1 MEVTGKIEFLGAD
14 EQVSATFVKRDIV
27 ITTPEQYPQ
36 SLLIQFTQDKTDLLD
51 KYKVGDEVEISI
63 NLRGRKWTNDNGE
76 DKWFNT
82 IQGWK
87 IKKLSDAPAGT
98 AQTPATPAPTA
109 STPAPSVTKKLVLI
123 GKGAEHPYEA
133 WIDSKWTDALLVN
146 KGYAKWEDVPATPDS
161 PSGTDPDLPF

>member
-1 MEVTGKIEFLGAD
+1 MEISGKIEFLGAD
-14 EQVSATFVKRDIV
+14 EAVSASFTKRDIV

-36 SLLIQFTQDKTDLLD
+36 SILIQFTQDKCDLLD

-63 NLRGRKWTNDNGE
+63 NLRGRKWTDPATGV

-87 IKKLSDAPAGT
+87 IKKLSDAPEGT
-98 AQTPATPAPTA
+98 PSNATVPATP
-109 STPAPSVTKKLVLI
+109 STPAPSTTKKLVLI

-133 WIDSKWTDALLVN
+133 WIASKWTDALLVN
-146 KGYAKWEDVPATPDS
+146 KGYAKWEDVAGGPATPD
-161 PSGTDPDLPF
+161 GDDLPF

>member
-1 MEVTGKIEFLGAD
+1 MEISGKIEFLGAD
-14 EQVSATFVKRDIV
+14 EVVSASFTKRDIV

-36 SLLIQFTQDKTDLLD
+36 SILIQFTQDKCDLLD

-63 NLRGRKWTNDNGE
+63 NLRGRKWTNAEGV

-87 IKKLSDAPAGT
+87 IKKLSDAPEGT
-98 AQTPATPAPTA
+98 ATVLATP
-109 STPAPSVTKKLVLI
+109 STPAPAITKKLVLI

-133 WIDSKWTDALLVN
+133 WIASKWTDALLVN
-146 KGYAKWEDVPATPDS
+146 KGYAKWEDVATAPATP
-161 PSGTDPDLPF
+161 GTDPDLPF